1 MTSDTTTIGMPPAH
15 ASHDDNENR
24 LAGSAIP
31 NVAPPVQSL
40 LGEGKAQV
48 KLTLNSVSA
57 AARDVAT
64 NLDGNGAAP
73 LAKYVHAAADTVAG
87 WANTV
92 EHKSVD
98 ELLGDTKSLVRT
110 RPALAI
116 GIAVVAGFAV
126 SRIVRPR

>member
-1 MTSDTTTIGMPPAH
+1 MSNDTTRTGMPPAP
-15 ASHDDNENR
+15 ASHDDEENR
-24 LAGSAIP
+24 LAGSAMS
-31 NVAPPVQSL
+31 NVAPSAESL

-48 KLTLNSVSA
+48 KLTLDSVSA
-57 AARDVAT
+57 AVRDVAT

-98 ELLGDTKSLVRT
+98 QLLGDTKTLIRT

-116 GIAVVAGFAV
+116 GIAVAAGFAV
-126 SRIVRPR
+126 SRFVRPR